1 MKPAKP
7 KRKELT
13 PAPQVAA
20 RTVIQILMATG
31 KRYTVDGLRE
41 KFRELLRTEGNSEIR
56 AVASMSSVELIAA
69 LLDANVGLEKF
80 GIRIGIS
87 NGLVS
92 LGTTEVEPMA
102 LRSYLASLRPEG
114 AGSGELSL
122 PAMEVLGC
130 IALKQ
135 PIAQVEIDRY
145 FNADKR
151 GVVAR
156 LREAGLIEEF
166 AGAGGRLMFATTEAF
181 LKRFGLDS
189 LDDLNNAFDDQRFST
204 GVPKGHPSTSAS

>member
-1 MKPAKP
+1 MRPAKSQ
-7 KRKELT
+7 RKELT

-20 RTVIQILMATG
+20 RAVIQILMATG

-41 KFRELLRTEGNSEIR
+41 KLRELLRMEGNSEIR

-69 LLDANVGLEKF
+69 LLDANTGLEKF

-87 NGLVS
+87 NGQVS

-102 LRSYLASLRPEG
+102 LRTYIASLQPVD
-114 AGSGELSL
+114 AGSGDLSQA
-122 PAMEVLGC
+122 AMEVLGC

-135 PIAQVEIDRY
+135 PIAQIEIDHI

-151 GVVAR
+151 GVVGR
-156 LREAGLIEEF
+156 LREAGLVEEF
-166 AGAGGRLMFATTEAF
+166 ASEGGRLMFATTERF
-181 LKRFGLDS
+181 LRRF
-189 LDDLNNAFDDQRFST
+189 DLKDLSE
-204 GVPKGHPSTSAS
+204 

>member
-7 KRKELT
+7 KRKELA

-20 RTVIQILMATG
+20 RAVIQILMATG
-31 KRYTVDGLRE
+31 KRYTVEGLRE
-41 KFRELLRTEGNSEIR
+41 KLRELLRTEGNSEIR

-69 LLDANVGLEKF
+69 LLDANQGLEKF

-87 NGLVS
+87 NGQVS

-102 LRSYLASLRPEG
+102 LRTFIASQRPLD
-114 AGSGELSL
+114 AGSGELSQA
-122 PAMEVLGC
+122 AMEVLGC

-135 PIAQVEIDRY
+135 PIAQVEIDHY

-151 GVVAR
+151 GVVGR
-156 LREAGLIEEF
+156 LREAGLVEEF
-166 AGAGGRLMFATTEAF
+166 AGEGGRLMFATTEAF
-181 LKRFGLDS
+181 LRRYGLE
-189 LDDLNNAFDDQRFST
+189 
-204 GVPKGHPSTSAS
+204 SADALRKAVAQ

>member
-7 KRKELT
+7 PRKELT

-20 RTVIQILMATG
+20 RAVIQILMATG

-41 KFRELLRTEGNSEIR
+41 KLRELLRTEGNSEVR

-92 LGTTEVEPMA
+92 LGTTMVEPMS
-102 LRSYLASLRPEG
+102 LRSYLASQRPENT
-114 AGSGELSL
+114 GSGELSQA
-122 PAMEVLGC
+122 AMEVLGC

-135 PIAQVEIDRY
+135 PIAQVEIDRI

-156 LREAGLIEEF
+156 LRESGLVEEF
-166 AGAGGRLMFATTEAF
+166 AGEGGRLMFATTDSF
-181 LKRFGLDS
+181 LKRFGFDS
-189 LDDLNNAFDDQRFST
+189 LEELNRTLQ
-204 GVPKGHPSTSAS
+204 GGQ

>member
-20 RTVIQILMATG
+20 RAVIQILMATG

-41 KFRELLRTEGNSEIR
+41 KLRELLRMEGNSEIR
-56 AVASMSSVELIAA
+56 AVASMSSVEFIAA
-69 LLDANVGLEKF
+69 LLDANAGLEKF

-87 NGLVS
+87 NGQVS

-102 LRSYLASLRPEG
+102 LRIYIASLRPVD
-114 AGSGELSL
+114 AGSGELSQA
-122 PAMEVLGC
+122 AMEVLGC

-135 PIAQVEIDRY
+135 PITQFEIDRI

-151 GVVAR
+151 GVVGR
-156 LREAGLIEEF
+156 LREAGLVEEF
-166 AGAGGRLMFATTEAF
+166 AGDGGRLVFATTEGF
-181 LKRFGLDS
+181 LKRFNIRS
-189 LDDLNNAFDDQRFST
+189 LEELRANLRSDENSPD
-204 GVPKGHPSTSAS
+204 

>member
-20 RTVIQILMATG
+20 RAVIQILMATG

-41 KFRELLRTEGNSEIR
+41 KLRELLRMEGNPEIR
-56 AVASMSSVELIAA
+56 AVASITSVELITA
-69 LLDANVGLEKF
+69 LLEANAGLEKF

-87 NGLVS
+87 NGQVS
-92 LGTTEVEPMA
+92 LGTTEVEPMT
-102 LRSYLASLRPEG
+102 LRTYIASQRPVNFD
-114 AGSGELSL
+114 SGELSQA
-122 PAMEVLGC
+122 AMEVLGC

-135 PIAQVEIDRY
+135 PITQIEIDRI

-151 GVVAR
+151 GVVGR
-156 LREAGLIEEF
+156 LRESGLVEEF
-166 AGAGGRLMFATTEAF
+166 AGEGGKLMFATTSKF
-181 LKRFGLDS
+181 LLKFNLENLEDFRAKAAHSHNLI
-189 LDDLNNAFDDQRFST
+189 A
-204 GVPKGHPSTSAS
+204 

>member
-1 MKPAKP
+1 MKPARP

-20 RTVIQILMATG
+20 RAVIQILMATG

-41 KFRELLRTEGNSEIR
+41 KLRELLRMEANSEIR
-56 AVASMSSVELIAA
+56 AVASLSSVELIAA
-69 LLDANVGLEKF
+69 LLDANQGLEKF

-102 LRSYLASLRPEG
+102 LRTYIASLRPLD
-114 AGSGELSL
+114 AGTGELSQA
-122 PAMEVLGC
+122 AMEVLGC

-145 FNADKR
+145 FDADKR
-151 GVVAR
+151 GVVGR
-156 LREAGLIEEF
+156 LREAGLVEEF
-166 AGAGGRLMFATTEAF
+166 AGEGGRLMFATTLRF
-181 LKRFGLDS
+181 LQKF
-189 LDDLNNAFDDQRFST
+189 DLQNLQELRSKIAST
-204 GVPKGHPSTSAS
+204 Q

>member
-7 KRKELT
+7 QRKELT

-20 RTVIQILMATG
+20 RAVIQILMATG

-41 KFRELLRTEGNSEIR
+41 KLRELLRMEGNSEIR

-69 LLDANVGLEKF
+69 LLDANSGLEKF

-87 NGLVS
+87 NGQVS

-102 LRSYLASLRPEG
+102 LRTYIASLRPVD
-114 AGSGELSL
+114 AGSGELSQA
-122 PAMEVLGC
+122 AMEVLGC

-135 PIAQVEIDRY
+135 PIAQVEIDRI

-156 LREAGLIEEF
+156 LREAGLVEEF
-166 AGAGGRLMFATTEAF
+166 AGEGGRLIFATTEKF
-181 LKRFGLDS
+181 LIRFGLAN
-189 LDDLNNAFDDQRFST
+189 LNDLS
-204 GVPKGHPSTSAS
+204 GLGS

>member
-1 MKPAKP
+1 MRPAKA

-20 RTVIQILMATG
+20 RAVIQILMATG

-41 KFRELLRTEGNSEIR
+41 KLRELLRMEANSEIR

-69 LLDANVGLEKF
+69 LLDANAGLEKF

-87 NGLVS
+87 NGQVS

-102 LRSYLASLRPEG
+102 LRTFIASQRPLD
-114 AGSGELSL
+114 AGSGELSQA
-122 PAMEVLGC
+122 AMEVLGC

-135 PIAQVEIDRY
+135 PIAQVEIDRI
-145 FNADKR
+145 FDSDKR
-151 GVVAR
+151 GVVGR

-166 AGAGGRLMFATTEAF
+166 AGEGGRLMFATTPRF
-181 LKRFGLDS
+181 LKKFDLKS
-189 LDDLNNAFDDQRFST
+189 LDEFRSKLASFS
-204 GVPKGHPSTSAS
+204 

>member
-7 KRKELT
+7 QRKELT

-20 RTVIQILMATG
+20 RAVIQILMATG

-41 KFRELLRTEGNSEIR
+41 KLREVLRMEGNSEIR

-69 LLDANVGLEKF
+69 LLDANAGLEKF

-87 NGLVS
+87 NGQVS
-92 LGTTEVEPMA
+92 LGTTQVEPMA
-102 LRSYLASLRPEG
+102 LRSYIASLRPVD
-114 AGSGELSL
+114 AGSGDLSQA
-122 PAMEVLGC
+122 AMEVLGC

-135 PIAQVEIDRY
+135 PIAQVEIDRI

-151 GVVAR
+151 GVVGR
-156 LREAGLIEEF
+156 LREAGLVEEF
-166 AGAGGRLMFATTEAF
+166 AGEGGRLMFVTTETF
-181 LKRFGLDS
+181 LKRF
-189 LDDLNNAFDDQRFST
+189 DLKDLSE
-204 GVPKGHPSTSAS
+204 VPPSSR

>member
-20 RTVIQILMATG
+20 RAVIQILMSTG

-41 KFRELLRTEGNSEIR
+41 KLRELLRMEGNSEIR
-56 AVASMSSVELIAA
+56 AVASMSSVELIGA
-69 LLDANVGLEKF
+69 LLDANQGLEKF
-80 GIRIGIS
+80 GIRIGIT
-87 NGLVS
+87 NGMVS

-102 LRSYLASLRPEG
+102 LRTYIASQRPTDI
-114 AGSGELSL
+114 GSGELSQA
-122 PAMEVLGC
+122 AMEVLGC

-135 PIAQVEIDRY
+135 PITQVEIDRI

-151 GVVAR
+151 GVVGR
-156 LREAGLIEEF
+156 LREAGLVEEF
-166 AGAGGRLMFATTEAF
+166 AGDGGRLMFATTEGF
-181 LKRFGLDS
+181 LHRFGLRN
-189 LDDLNNAFDDQRFST
+189 LDDLVHLRR
-204 GVPKGHPSTSAS
+204 

>member
-7 KRKELT
+7 QRKELT

-20 RTVIQILMATG
+20 RAVIQILMATG
-31 KRYTVDGLRE
+31 KRYTLDGLRE
-41 KFRELLRTEGNSEIR
+41 KLRELLRMEANSEIR
-56 AVASMSSVELIAA
+56 AVASMTSVELIAA
-69 LLDANVGLEKF
+69 LLDANQGLEKF

-87 NGLVS
+87 NGQVS

-102 LRSYLASLRPEG
+102 LRTYVASLRP
-114 AGSGELSL
+114 ADTGSGELSQA
-122 PAMEVLGC
+122 AMEVLGC

-135 PIAQVEIDRY
+135 PISQVEIDRY

-156 LREAGLIEEF
+156 LRESGMVEEF
-166 AGAGGRLMFATTEAF
+166 AGEGGRLVFATTGSF
-181 LKRFGLDS
+181 LRRFGLET
-189 LDDLNNAFDDQRFST
+189 LDELRELDL
-204 GVPKGHPSTSAS
+204 

>member
-1 MKPAKP
+1 MRPAKA

-20 RTVIQILMATG
+20 RAGIQILMATG

-41 KFRELLRTEGNSEIR
+41 KLRELLRMEANSEIR

-69 LLDANVGLEKF
+69 LLDANAGLEKF

-87 NGLVS
+87 NGQVS

-102 LRSYLASLRPEG
+102 LRTFIASQRPLD
-114 AGSGELSL
+114 AGSGELSQA
-122 PAMEVLGC
+122 AMEVLGC

-135 PIAQVEIDRY
+135 PIAQVEIDRI
-145 FNADKR
+145 FDSDKR
-151 GVVAR
+151 GVVGR

-166 AGAGGRLMFATTEAF
+166 AGEGGRLMFATTPRF
-181 LKRFGLDS
+181 LKKFDLKS
-189 LDDLNNAFDDQRFST
+189 LDEFRSKLASFS
-204 GVPKGHPSTSAS
+204 